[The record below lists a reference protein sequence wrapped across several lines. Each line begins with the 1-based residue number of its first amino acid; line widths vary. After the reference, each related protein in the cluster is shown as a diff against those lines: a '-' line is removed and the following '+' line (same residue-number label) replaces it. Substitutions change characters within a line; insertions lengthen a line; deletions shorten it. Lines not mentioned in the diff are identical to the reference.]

1 MLKFVVSAVPIV
13 VGVPQGSSLGPLL
26 FLLYI
31 NDMGNLPL
39 KGKLRLFADD
49 AASFY
54 VGKNVANISG
64 PMQSDLNILNDY
76 FTQNVLSMN
85 ITKTKSIVFKSQN
98 SRTPT
103 NLQLSLGNTQ
113 VEQVT
118 EYKYLGLILDETL
131 SWRMHIASLI
141 KKLSPLCGVLRKLSY
156 FIPSKILLKIY
167 FSHFHSRIQYLISI
181 WGSAPKTVL
190 QKLQML
196 QNKSLRNVYKLPFS
210 FPKSQLYME
219 KAKNIFPLLGLHVY
233 RKIIYIHKIT
243 KVTGTHSNQ
252 IISRPDHQ
260 HNTRRSSNY
269 QIHRINTEYG
279 RKRITFA
286 GIVLYNNL
294 PDGIKNMTNLS
305 LFTRRLKAHL
315 SDNLLQYV
323 Q

>member
-103 NLQLSLGNTQ
+103 NLQLSLG
-113 VEQVT
+113 V
-118 EYKYLGLILDETL
+118 
-131 SWRMHIASLI
+131 
-141 KKLSPLCGVLRKLSY
+141 
-156 FIPSKILLKIY
+156 
-167 FSHFHSRIQYLISI
+167 
-181 WGSAPKTVL
+181 
-190 QKLQML
+190 
-196 QNKSLRNVYKLPFS
+196 
-210 FPKSQLYME
+210 
-219 KAKNIFPLLGLHVY
+219 
-233 RKIIYIHKIT
+233 
-243 KVTGTHSNQ
+243 
-252 IISRPDHQ
+252 
-260 HNTRRSSNY
+260 
-269 QIHRINTEYG
+269 
-279 RKRITFA
+279 
-286 GIVLYNNL
+286 
-294 PDGIKNMTNLS
+294 
-305 LFTRRLKAHL
+305 
-315 SDNLLQYV
+315 
-323 Q
+323 